1 MSAVTA
7 TTERAVSVSRSDS
20 TENLLMDL
28 SPPEV
33 PEVLV
38 AEPSTSSGLTLSPG
52 ALAPSALTPS
62 VLTPSSLSPGTLTP
76 GTLTPGALT
85 PGTSPLAVARLHKQ
99 LRPMLTAPS
108 FEQRPPE
115 LRDSPWSSTE
125 TSSQRS
131 HSRKN
136 SACLISDVPGTNNN
150 TLAIGMARSA
160 PPSQSSVD
168 SGI

>member
-1 MSAVTA
+1 MSATAA
-7 TTERAVSVSRSDS
+7 TTERGVSVTRSDS

-38 AEPSTSSGLTLSPG
+38 AEASTSTGLT
-52 ALAPSALTPS
+52 
-62 VLTPSSLSPGTLTP
+62 LSPGTLTP
-76 GTLTPGALT
+76 GALSPGVLTPGVLTPGVLT
-85 PGTSPLAVARLHKQ
+85 PGTSPLAAARLHKQ

-136 SACLISDVPGTNNN
+136 SACLVGDIPGSNNN

-168 SGI
+168 SGAYRYSN

>member
-1 MSAVTA
+1 
-7 TTERAVSVSRSDS
+7 
-20 TENLLMDL
+20 MDL

-33 PEVLV
+33 PAVLV
-38 AEPSTSSGLTLSPG
+38 AEASASCSGLTLSAG
-52 ALAPSALTPS
+52 ALSPVNLTAGVLAPG
-62 VLTPSSLSPGTLTP
+62 VLAPGVLAP
-76 GTLTPGALT
+76 GVLAPGVLAPGVLT
-85 PGTSPLAVARLHKQ
+85 PGTSPLAAARLHKQ

-125 TSSQRS
+125 TS

-136 SACLISDVPGTNNN
+136 SACLVGDGSGTNNN
-150 TLAIGMARSA
+150 TLAIGLARSA

-168 SGI
+168 SGIQIPLY